1 MWRVEIALRIRELD
15 HRVSTANA
23 IAAPTASTGGDTEIV
38 AVATSAG
45 GASAEV
51 HVQHVSEAA
60 SPPHTPVWQ
69 THIDA
74 ANHALTVANK
84 AIELQHSGCRG
95 TAEMMSEWWTGTK
108 LTAAWESVHDA
119 EAELVEV
126 GTNAD
131 VSSSL
136 PGLWSWMQRAMTE
149 AERASYK
156 QKMEGMLS
164 SKEPLDRDLLRKAYQ
179 DVIRANNDVHTR
191 MRSFRN
197 TLVLVSTALALLLIL
212 LAAWH
217 AANPDFLSFCTGS
230 AKAPTCP
237 GGSHPMALTAFEV
250 EFVGAL
256 GGLLAAAFLI
266 GNFKQAPSRY
276 NLLPGQLM
284 LKPVTGAATAMV
296 AVLLLQSGLIVEPK
310 GQPTSIEVVLGYAA
324 LFGFSQ
330 ELLTR
335 LVDKRASAIIES
347 QEEGKSEPGETKQ

>member
-1 MWRVEIALRIRELD
+1 
-15 HRVSTANA
+15 
-23 IAAPTASTGGDTEIV
+23 
-38 AVATSAG
+38 
-45 GASAEV
+45 
-51 HVQHVSEAA
+51 
-60 SPPHTPVWQ
+60 VWQ

>member
-1 MWRVEIALRIRELD
+1 MR
-15 HRVSTANA
+15 
-23 IAAPTASTGGDTEIV
+23 
-38 AVATSAG
+38 
-45 GASAEV
+45 
-51 HVQHVSEAA
+51 VQHVNEAA
-60 SPPHTPVWQ
+60 SPPHTPVWA

-74 ANHALTVANK
+74 AKHALEGANA
-84 AIELQHSGCRG
+84 AIRVHKG
-95 TAEMMSEWWTGTK
+95 TWEMVKEWWTGTK
-108 LTAAWESVHDA
+108 LTAAWESVHEA

-126 GTNAD
+126 GSNAD

-136 PGLWSWMQRAMTE
+136 PGLWAWMQRAMTE

-266 GNFKQAPSRY
+266 G
-276 NLLPGQLM
+276 
-284 LKPVTGAATAMV
+284 
-296 AVLLLQSGLIVEPK
+296 
-310 GQPTSIEVVLGYAA
+310 
-324 LFGFSQ
+324 
-330 ELLTR
+330 
-335 LVDKRASAIIES
+335 RASCRERVYDDV
-347 QEEGKSEPGETKQ
+347 